1 MMAVL
6 GKYCMLARDRFSYGK
21 QVMFLLKPEMNPWN
35 ARLIGPVYR
44 FVIFLDGILG
54 GKIYMVN
61 PGPMGLHRS
70 GINRL

>member
-1 MMAVL
+1 
-6 GKYCMLARDRFSYGK
+6 MLAQDRFSYGK
-21 QVMFLLKPEMNPWN
+21 QVMFLLKTGNESME
-35 ARLIGPVYR
+35 RTLDRTVYW

-70 GINRL
+70 GIDRL

>member
-1 MMAVL
+1 
-6 GKYCMLARDRFSYGK
+6 MLAQDRFSYGK
-21 QVMFLLKPEMNPWN
+21 QVMFLLKTGNESME
-35 ARLIGPVYR
+35 RTLDRTGFYR

>member
-1 MMAVL
+1 
-6 GKYCMLARDRFSYGK
+6 MLAQDRFSYGK
-21 QVMFLLKPEMNPWN
+21 QVMFLLKTGNESME
-35 ARLIGPVYR
+35 RTLDRTVYW